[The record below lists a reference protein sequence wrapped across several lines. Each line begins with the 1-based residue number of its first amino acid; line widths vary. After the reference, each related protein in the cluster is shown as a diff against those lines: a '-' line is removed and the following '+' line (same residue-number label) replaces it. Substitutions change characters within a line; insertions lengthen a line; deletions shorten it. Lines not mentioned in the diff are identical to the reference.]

1 VEGGLAG
8 RGLASAGEVEGA
20 EGEPRRVTAAD
31 SEDGERGMGIL
42 VSLPS
47 KPAVFETFETICR
60 QIALIPTATPNSDH

>member
-1 VEGGLAG
+1 MVHREQ
-8 RGLASAGEVEGA
+8 VT
-20 EGEPRRVTAAD
+20 RVTAAD

-60 QIALIPTATPNSDH
+60 QIALIPTATPTGAHSLISLTYL